1 MCTKFSSSKT
11 CHKRVYTSLRGVT
24 MAVFCK
30 RGLIGINKLVYCILT
45 SRGTPFSVDRVE
57 ISPRPDKCV
66 LELIPTTKR
75 PQTTQSTSRVPLHT
89 GKRVRALASQV
100 VDPYGI
106 IAKIPTKGFKGKP
119 SEIFARAEV
128 H

>member
-1 MCTKFSSSKT
+1 
-11 CHKRVYTSLRGVT
+11 

-89 GKRVRALASQV
+89 GERVRALASQV

-119 SEIFARAEV
+119 S
-128 H
+128 

>member
-1 MCTKFSSSKT
+1 
-11 CHKRVYTSLRGVT
+11 

-30 RGLIGINKLVYCILT
+30 RGLIGINKLVYCILA
-45 SRGTPFSVDRVE
+45 SRETPFSVDRVE
-57 ISPRPDKCV
+57 ISPLPDKCV

-89 GKRVRALASQV
+89 GEQVRALASQV